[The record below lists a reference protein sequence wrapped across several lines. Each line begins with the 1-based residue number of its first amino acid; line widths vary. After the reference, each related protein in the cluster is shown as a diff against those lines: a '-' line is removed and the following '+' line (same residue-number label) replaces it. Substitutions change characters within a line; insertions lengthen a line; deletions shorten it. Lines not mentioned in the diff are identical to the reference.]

1 MVWPISYLQRYGTLW
16 VLQYAGKEYWSCF
29 VWSPTQG
36 IPIIYYG
43 TEQAFHGGNDPQD
56 RESLWPN
63 YNTSSDLYKFIS
75 ILANFRTQQGSSLY
89 ESSQIERYVDDQF
102 FAFTRG
108 TVSALQRMK
117 CVPHSFI
124 LALFPAPTQLSVACS
139 INFFL
144 FACGESLGTRLAL
157 SNSTQCCFLH

>member
-1 MVWPISYLQRYGTLW
+1 MVHCVFYSI
-16 VLQYAGKEYWSCF
+16 VLMQARSILIIIRLI
-29 VWSPTQG
+29 SPTQG

-75 ILANFRTQQGSSLY
+75 ILANFRTGQGSSLY

-108 TVSALQRMK
+108 TVSALQSLK
-117 CVPHSFI
+117 CTPHSYI
-124 LALFPAPTQLSVACS
+124 LALFPGPTQFSVTCS
-139 INFFL
+139 IDF
-144 FACGESLGTRLAL
+144 SLHVGRAWELTRLAL
-157 SNSTQCCFLH
+157 SHSIQYCFPH

>member
-1 MVWPISYLQRYGTLW
+1 MIHLG
-16 VLQYAGKEYWSCF
+16 LQYGSYICRQGVYTDHALSDL
-29 VWSPTQG
+29 PPMQG

-43 TEQAFHGGNDPQD
+43 TEQGFHGGNDPQD

-75 ILANFRTQQGSSLY
+75 ILADFRTQQGSSLY

-108 TVSALQRMK
+108 IVSVFQ
-117 CVPHSFI
+117 S
-124 LALFPAPTQLSVACS
+124 
-139 INFFL
+139 
-144 FACGESLGTRLAL
+144 
-157 SNSTQCCFLH
+157 